1 MALTDD
7 SIKLASTKTPA
18 TGAAANHCKA
28 LAELLFGLK
37 WLAIDFRANFS
48 EALAGIAKNNVS
60 PCVHMYMVDGPLYTC
75 G

>member
-7 SIKLASTKTPA
+7 SIKLAAAKTPA

-37 WLAIDFRANFS
+37 WLAIDFRVKFN
-48 EALAGIAKNNVS
+48 EVLAGIAKNNVS
-60 PCVHMYMVDGPLYTC
+60 VYMNGYNDN
-75 G
+75 